1 MPTPYIDPFGGGVV
15 NPSPVSWR
23 ELAATVSPLQLEWPG
38 YDDSAYYTAKQI
50 DITSSLLGQI
60 LVLPPAN
67 VVSPGESIL
76 FINRSA
82 NTVTVNSNNAGPTVG
97 TIAAGAARLVYLKSN
112 ATDQGVWDTVL
123 FGVGTGTLDIAAA
136 AGAGLEASSAQLI
149 LDWPVETKSTGFTI
163 AASYRAKVQVW
174 SGGAGTAT
182 FPAASVLGAGFL
194 MAVRN
199 QGTGSL
205 FLDTLPGDS
214 LDGIAG
220 GFVIQPRDACLIFC
234 DGATNFWTVGLGVGA
249 LQFAFT
255 RLAKSIAGS
264 ATLTL
269 NEAANVIQEYSGA
282 LAAAA
287 EITVPG
293 TTQTYYVSNLT
304 TGGFSLTFKVSGTGG
319 TAVVAANA
327 SAVLVCNGTDVRV
340 VAGGG
345 VTPSEN
351 TFTPTMLGATT
362 PGVTT
367 YTKQA
372 GVYQRIGN
380 WVHFQL
386 DVRWSA
392 ATGTGNIKIGGFPV
406 NFDIS
411 GTSQSFSAS
420 YNTAAAAVFS
430 QADAA
435 DGLTVYNASTF
446 AALAIAASGSLRISG
461 SYRVA

>member
-1 MPTPYIDPFGGGVV
+1 MVTPYVDPFGGGVV

-50 DITSSLLGQI
+50 DITSSLSGQVI
-60 LVLPPAN
+60 VLPPAN

-123 FGVGTGTLDIAAA
+123 FGIGTGTLDIAAA
-136 AGAGLEASSAQLI
+136 AGAGLEASGAQLQ
-149 LDWPVETKSTGFTI
+149 LDWPVEVKTTDFTVN
-163 AASYRAKVQVW
+163 ATYRAKAQIW
-174 SGGAGTAT
+174 SGGVGTAT

-255 RLAKSIAGS
+255 RLAKSISGNT
-264 ATLTL
+264 TLTL
-269 NEAANVIQEYSGA
+269 NEAANVIQEYSGT
-282 LAAAA
+282 LAASAD
-287 EITVPG
+287 ITLPSTV
-293 TTQTYYVSNLT
+293 QTYYVTNST

-319 TAVVAANA
+319 TATVMANA
-327 SAVLVCNGTDVRV
+327 SAVLVCDGANVLTIS
-340 VAGGG
+340 GGG

-351 TFTPTMLGATT
+351 TFTPTMFGATT
-362 PGVTT
+362 PGSTT
-367 YTKQA
+367 YTNQD
-372 GVYQRIGN
+372 GRYQRIGN

-386 DVRWSA
+386 YVRWTA
-392 ATGTGNIKIGGFPV
+392 ATGTGDLQIGGLPE
-406 NFDIS
+406 DILV
-411 GTSQSFSAS
+411 GAALQSFQAA
-420 YNTAAAAVFS
+420 YNTAVAAVFA
-430 QADAA
+430 QADVTDALSIYDAA
-435 DGLTVYNASTF
+435 TF
-446 AALAIAASGSLRISG
+446 TKKAVAAAGSIRISG